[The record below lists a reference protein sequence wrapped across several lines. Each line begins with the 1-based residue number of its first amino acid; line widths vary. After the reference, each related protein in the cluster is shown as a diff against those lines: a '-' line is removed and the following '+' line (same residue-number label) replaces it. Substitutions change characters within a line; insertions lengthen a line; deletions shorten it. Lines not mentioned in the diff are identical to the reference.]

1 MLVVNRSY
9 QELTRLQP
17 VELTDSSVPVDVN
30 VNLNYCPLTPAN
42 SREQS
47 SPTPANSQQG
57 MKRILYATTLF
68 LLLSSLL
75 VSCARMGRPDGGWYD
90 ETPPSVVGASPEDGG
105 TNVTARKISIFFDEY
120 IKVDN
125 PNEKVIISPPQ
136 LEQPEIK
143 AAGKKI
149 EVQLNDTLVANT
161 TYTIDFSDA
170 ITDNNENNPMGN
182 YTFSFSTGDA
192 IDTLQVAG
200 YVLEAED
207 LEPVKGILVGLY
219 NNIED
224 SVFQTRP
231 MLRVSRTDSRGHF
244 VIKGVAPG
252 SYRIYALQDVD
263 GDYRFSQKSEMI
275 GYTRTLISPTWKADV
290 RRDTLW
296 RDSLHIDDIRQVGY
310 THFLPDDIVLRA
322 FTEEQTERYLI
333 KTERQQANR
342 FTLFFSYGNEQL
354 PELRGL
360 NFDSRD
366 AFLLEASEHLDTLRY
381 WLRDTALVNQ
391 DTLDIEMRYLMT
403 DTLGNLVQQVD
414 TQRILSRQPYAKRLK
429 QQQRDLEQ
437 WQKNQ
442 ERQKKRG
449 LAYETERKAQP
460 YNVEVKVNT
469 MIDPDQSV
477 TFEMPEPMAHIDTT
491 KIHLYYLSRRDSL
504 WHKEPFTL
512 SKASTG
518 TGIDGSSAQE
528 GLSEGLEGGSRAVM
542 RYRLTADWE
551 PETEY
556 SLELDSAFM
565 TNIYGLS
572 TDKAKRGFK
581 VKSLGDYATIS
592 MTLGGMQGEHIV
604 GQLLDQQDK
613 PVKQCITDNGK
624 LTFYYVAPGTY
635 YVRVIVD
642 KNSNGRWDT
651 GEYALDRQAD
661 EVYYYPQAIECRAK
675 WDFSETWNPK
685 AKPLYQQKPSAITRQ
700 KADKEKKVQQRN
712 ADRARKLGIPYEPDK
727 IKL

>member
-1 MLVVNRSY
+1 MKHDDFARSP
-9 QELTRLQP
+9 QADMKLKK
-17 VELTDSSVPVDVN
+17 
-30 VNLNYCPLTPAN
+30 
-42 SREQS
+42 
-47 SPTPANSQQG
+47 G
-57 MKRILYATTLF
+57 MKWLLCATTLF
-68 LLLSSLL
+68 VFLSSLFI
-75 VSCARMGRPDGGWYD
+75 SCARMGRPDGGWYD
-90 ETPPSVVGASPEDGG
+90 ETPPSVVSASPEDGG
-105 TNVTARKISIFFDEY
+105 TNVTARKISILFDEF

-143 AAGKKI
+143 ASGKKI
-149 EVQLNDTLVANT
+149 DVQLNDTLLPNT

-200 YVLEAED
+200 YVLEAEN

-275 GYTRTLISPTWKADV
+275 GYTHSLISPTWKADV

-322 FTEEQTERYLI
+322 FTEEQTERYLV

-342 FTLFFSYGNEQL
+342 FTLYFSYGNEQL

-449 LAYETERKAQP
+449 LPYETERKPEP
-460 YNVEVKVNT
+460 YNVEVRAVP
-469 MIDPDQSV
+469 MIDPDQRIA
-477 TFEMPEPMAHIDTT
+477 FEMPEPMAHLDTT

-504 WHKEPFTL
+504 WHNEPFTL
-512 SKASTG
+512 INTSTG
-518 TGIDGSSAQE
+518 NGDPGH
-528 GLSEGLEGGSRAVM
+528 AVM
-542 RYRLTADWE
+542 HYRLTAEWE

-556 SLELDSAFM
+556 SLELDSAYM
-565 TNIYGLS
+565 TNIYGQAA
-572 TDKAKRGFK
+572 DKVKRGFK

-592 MTLGGMQGEHIV
+592 MTLGGMQGEHVV

-613 PVKQCITDNGK
+613 PVKQCVTDNGK
-624 LTFYYVAPGTY
+624 LTFYYVTPGTY
-635 YVRVIVD
+635 YMRIIVD
-642 KNSNGRWDT
+642 KNGNDRWDT

-661 EVYYYPQAIECRAK
+661 EVYYYPTAIECRAK

-685 AKPLYQQKPSAITRQ
+685 AKPLYQQKPSAITQQ
-700 KADKEKKVQQRN
+700 KAEKEKKVQQRN
-712 ADRARKLGIPYEPDK
+712 AERARKLGIPYEPDK

>member
-1 MLVVNRSY
+1 
-9 QELTRLQP
+9 
-17 VELTDSSVPVDVN
+17 
-30 VNLNYCPLTPAN
+30 
-42 SREQS
+42 
-47 SPTPANSQQG
+47 
-57 MKRILYATTLF
+57 
-68 LLLSSLL
+68 
-75 VSCARMGRPDGGWYD
+75 MGRPDGGWYD

-200 YVLEAED
+200 YVLGAED

-512 SKASTG
+512 SKVSTG

-685 AKPLYQQKPSAITRQ
+685 TKPLYQQKPSAITRQ

>member
-1 MLVVNRSY
+1 MKHDDFARSP
-9 QELTRLQP
+9 QADMKLKK
-17 VELTDSSVPVDVN
+17 
-30 VNLNYCPLTPAN
+30 
-42 SREQS
+42 
-47 SPTPANSQQG
+47 G
-57 MKRILYATTLF
+57 MKWLLCATTLF
-68 LLLSSLL
+68 VFLSSLFI
-75 VSCARMGRPDGGWYD
+75 SCARMGRPDGGWYD
-90 ETPPSVVGASPEDGG
+90 ETPPSVVSASPEDGG
-105 TNVTARKISIFFDEY
+105 TNVTARKISILFDEF

-143 AAGKKI
+143 ASGKKI
-149 EVQLNDTLVANT
+149 EVQLNDTLLPNT

-200 YVLEAED
+200 YVLEAEN

-512 SKASTG
+512 SNASTG

-661 EVYYYPQAIECRAK
+661 EVYYYPTAIECRAK

-685 AKPLYQQKPSAITRQ
+685 AKPLYQQKPSAITQQ
-700 KADKEKKVQQRN
+700 KAEKEKKVQQRN
-712 ADRARKLGIPYEPDK
+712 AERARKLGIPYEPDK

>member
-1 MLVVNRSY
+1 
-9 QELTRLQP
+9 
-17 VELTDSSVPVDVN
+17 
-30 VNLNYCPLTPAN
+30 
-42 SREQS
+42 
-47 SPTPANSQQG
+47 
-57 MKRILYATTLF
+57 
-68 LLLSSLL
+68 
-75 VSCARMGRPDGGWYD
+75 MGRPDGGWFD
-90 ETPPSVVGASPEDGG
+90 ETPPSVVGAWPADGG
-105 TNVTARKISIFFDEY
+105 TNVASRKISILFDEF

-143 AAGKKI
+143 ASGKKI
-149 EVQLNDTLVANT
+149 EVLINDTLIANT

-200 YVLEAED
+200 YVLEAEN

-224 SVFQTRP
+224 SVFQAFP
-231 MLRVSRTDSRGHF
+231 MLRVSRTDSRGRF
-244 VIKGVAPG
+244 VVKGVAPG

-275 GYTRTLISPTWKADV
+275 GYTRELFSPTWKADV

-322 FTEEQTERYLI
+322 FTEEQTDRYLI
-333 KTERQQANR
+333 KTDRQQANC
-342 FTLFFSYGNEQL
+342 FTLYFSYGHEEL
-354 PELRGL
+354 PELHGL

-429 QQQRDLEQ
+429 QQQRDFEL

-442 ERQKKRG
+442 EKQKKRG
-449 LAYETERKAQP
+449 LAYETERKPQP

-469 MIDPDQSV
+469 MIDPDQCV
-477 TFEMPEPMAHIDTT
+477 TFEMPEPMASIDTT
-491 KIHLYYLSRRDSL
+491 KVHLYYLSRRDSL
-504 WHKEPFTL
+504 WHREPFTL
-512 SKASTG
+512 HPP
-518 TGIDGSSAQE
+518 SSISSP
-528 GLSEGLEGGSRAVM
+528 LPSEGLGEASSLPTAVM

-565 TNIYGLS
+565 TNIYGLA
-572 TDKAKRGFK
+572 TEKMKRGFK
-581 VKSLGDYATIS
+581 VKSLNDYATIS
-592 MTLGGMQGEHIV
+592 MTLGGMSNEHIV
-604 GQLLDQQDK
+604 GQLLDEQDK
-613 PVKQCITDNGK
+613 PVKQCFTDNGK
-624 LTFYYVAPGTY
+624 LAFYYVTPGTY
-635 YVRVIVD
+635 YLRIIVD
-642 KNSNGRWDT
+642 KNGNGRWDT
-651 GEYALDRQAD
+651 GDYALDLQAD
-661 EVYYYPQAIECRAK
+661 EVYYYPESIECRAK

-712 ADRARKLGIPYEPDK
+712 ADRARKLGIPYEGEK
-727 IKL
+727 IKVRN

>member
-1 MLVVNRSY
+1 MKHDDFARSP
-9 QELTRLQP
+9 QADMKLKK
-17 VELTDSSVPVDVN
+17 
-30 VNLNYCPLTPAN
+30 
-42 SREQS
+42 
-47 SPTPANSQQG
+47 G
-57 MKRILYATTLF
+57 MKWLLCATTLF
-68 LLLSSLL
+68 VFLSSLFI
-75 VSCARMGRPDGGWYD
+75 SCARMGRPDGGWYD
-90 ETPPSVVGASPEDGG
+90 ETPPSVVSASPEDGG
-105 TNVTARKISIFFDEY
+105 TNVTARKISILFDEF

-143 AAGKKI
+143 ASGKKI
-149 EVQLNDTLVANT
+149 DVQLNDTLLPNT

-200 YVLEAED
+200 YVLEAEN

-322 FTEEQTERYLI
+322 FTEEQTERYLV

-342 FTLFFSYGNEQL
+342 FTLYFSYGNEQL

-360 NFDSRD
+360 NFNSRD

-449 LAYETERKAQP
+449 LPYETERKPEP
-460 YNVEVKVNT
+460 YNVEVRAVP
-469 MIDPDQSV
+469 MIDPDQRIA
-477 TFEMPEPMAHIDTT
+477 FEMPEPMAHLDTT

-504 WHKEPFTL
+504 WHNEPFTL
-512 SKASTG
+512 INTSTG
-518 TGIDGSSAQE
+518 NGDPG
-528 GLSEGLEGGSRAVM
+528 RAVM
-542 RYRLTADWE
+542 HYRLTAEWE

-556 SLELDSAFM
+556 SLELDSAYM
-565 TNIYGLS
+565 TNIYGQAA
-572 TDKAKRGFK
+572 DKVKRGFK

-592 MTLGGMQGEHIV
+592 MTLSGMQGEHVV

-613 PVKQCITDNGK
+613 PVKQCVTDNGK
-624 LTFYYVAPGTY
+624 LTFYYVTPGTY
-635 YVRVIVD
+635 YMRIIVD
-642 KNSNGRWDT
+642 KNGNDRWDT

-661 EVYYYPQAIECRAK
+661 EVYYYPTAIECRAK

-685 AKPLYQQKPSAITRQ
+685 AKPLYQQKPSAITQQ
-700 KADKEKKVQQRN
+700 KAEKEKKVQQRN
-712 ADRARKLGIPYEPDK
+712 AERARKLGIPYEPDK